1 MSGIIGTV
9 GARSGIVGQTQSGSG
24 LQSSFN
30 VKLSANQDNIA
41 SGVTILFN
49 TLQAPNIGGDFNTST
64 YTYTAPVTGMYTFL
78 VNAYQENVDN
88 VHNYSRAILQ
98 TSNRGYGGSIFDTRV
113 WSGSC
118 WLFGQ
123 NIGVLTEMEAGD
135 IAFVYHN
142 YSGGTSTTDYS
153 SASFFSG
160 YFTGITY

>member
-1 MSGIIGTV
+1 MSGIIDTV

-30 VKLSANQDNIA
+30 VKLSATQENVG
-41 SGVTILFN
+41 SGVTIQFN
-49 TLQAPNIGGDFNTST
+49 TLNALNIGGDFNTST

-88 VHNYSRAILQ
+88 VHNYTRPILQ
-98 TSNRGYGGSIFDTRV
+98 TSNRGYGGSIMDTRA
-113 WSGSC
+113 WDTGA

-123 NIGVLTEMEAGD
+123 NINVVTDMEAGD
-135 IAFVYHN
+135 TAFVYYN
-142 YSGGTSTTDYS
+142 YSGGTSTTDIS
-153 SASFFSG
+153 SVAFFSG